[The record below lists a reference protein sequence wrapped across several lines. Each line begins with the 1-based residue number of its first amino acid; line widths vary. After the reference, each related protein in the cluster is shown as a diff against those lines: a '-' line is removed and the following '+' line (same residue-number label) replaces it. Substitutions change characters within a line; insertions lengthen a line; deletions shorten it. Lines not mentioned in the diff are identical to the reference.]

1 MRGSGLA
8 LAGSV
13 ALLVTLLHGCIVA
26 DLVDCGDGT
35 ACPRG
40 TTCVA
45 GACASPGQLTV
56 CDGVSDGVSC
66 IADRRTG
73 ACSGGVC
80 TFALCGNQ
88 IVEPG
93 EQCDDGNFVAGDG
106 CTPDCKSNE
115 TCGNGVVDVNEQ
127 CDDGNLD
134 DHDGCQSICVRQ
146 HCGDAIVDP
155 GEVCDDGN
163 LAAGDGCTPD
173 CKSLEVC
180 GNDVIDFFIAEVCD
194 DGNTRNAD
202 GCAGTCQQH
211 EARVWDQIV
220 DTSFPPRT
228 DAAFAYD
235 AARERVVVFG
245 GGSGTA
251 VLADTWEWDGRR
263 WQEIV
268 SPTHPVARRGARM
281 AYDANRHRVVLFGG
295 IASASNASGAPI
307 MGDTWEWDGARWSL
321 LQPSASPPAR
331 TSHTMAYDGVRHE
344 VVVFG
349 GLSVGVSLGGL
360 LPMADTWVWDGATWS
375 PRAHLPPGPPRRW
388 RSTR

>member
-1 MRGSGLA
+1 MAMTIAYLLAASRLSIKGADRMRGSGLA

-211 EARVWDQIV
+211 EARG
-220 DTSFPPRT
+220 F
-228 DAAFAYD
+228 
-235 AARERVVVFG
+235 
-245 GGSGTA
+245 
-251 VLADTWEWDGRR
+251 
-263 WQEIV
+263 
-268 SPTHPVARRGARM
+268 M
-281 AYDANRHRVVLFGG
+281 
-295 IASASNASGAPI
+295 IASTSPRSREKSGSPRMLSI
-307 MGDTWEWDGARWSL
+307 SGL
-321 LQPSASPPAR
+321 ASPR
-331 TSHTMAYDGVRHE
+331 
-344 VVVFG
+344 
-349 GLSVGVSLGGL
+349 
-360 LPMADTWVWDGATWS
+360 DTA
-375 PRAHLPPGPPRRW
+375 A
-388 RSTR
+388 